1 MYKKCYYDSTRRIYL
16 HQVSLCEV
24 CSSDVPMCNAK
35 QYKYFSLRCTCMY
48 SFSIC
53 LSLGK
58 KSNELA
64 SKKCCDK
71 NYTNMV
77 DLFPV
82 RLYLKLCSGKSA
94 SQSVTTRI
102 FPLFDLDVVIGLL
115 GLNCWDV
122 T

>member
-1 MYKKCYYDSTRRIYL
+1 MSL
-16 HQVSLCEV
+16 QV
-24 CSSDVPMCNAK
+24 
-35 QYKYFSLRCTCMY
+35 
-48 SFSIC
+48 
-53 LSLGK
+53 
-58 KSNELA
+58 KSVVI
-64 SKKCCDK
+64 K

-77 DLFPV
+77 DLFPM
-82 RLYLKLCSGKSA
+82 RLYLKLCISISV